1 MLGTFQIISV
11 IAHIHLIVFR
21 LTFSQQSVPPVMAF
35 HLGSL
40 GFLTPFK
47 FDNFQEQVDSVLEG
61 KRGAAGNGHY
71 CLHAL
76 LLYCFETQ
84 AQHPHE

>member
-1 MLGTFQIISV
+1 
-11 IAHIHLIVFR
+11 
-21 LTFSQQSVPPVMAF
+21 MAF

-61 KRGAAGNGHY
+61 ECGATDNGHY
-71 CLHAL
+71 FLQLHFFFISVLRRKPNILMNELTFYVLKAHL
-76 LLYCFETQ
+76 CEENVKY
-84 AQHPHE
+84 AS